1 MIDVEN
7 LLQLV
12 IECGEIAMKRLS
24 SGDMKVRYKIDGTK
38 VTNIDLEINEIIIN
52 KIGKNVVLSEE
63 LKSSHNKKVYNGDKF
78 FILDPIDGTSSMIK
92 NGKHFCI
99 AICFY
104 DKKNINNSYSIIHI
118 PSDKTSYVS
127 STKGSYK
134 IQDNAC
140 QSISISNNIENIIAV
155 SMNVAEQK
163 NVVSFIEKNSLFDS
177 YSLSPIPSAIKFCKL
192 ANSECNFYI
201 RSNGLKIWDFM
212 PGFIMMHHIG
222 YKSYNIDMSHFN
234 CDIFDKNLKS
244 NGFVIAN
251 PHFCFHK

>member
-1 MIDVEN
+1 MIDMEN
-7 LLQLV
+7 ILQVV
-12 IECGEIAMKRLS
+12 IECGDIVMKRIS
-24 SGDMKVRYKIDGTK
+24 SCDMQVRYKIDGTK

-52 KIGKNVVLSEE
+52 KIGKDMVLSEE
-63 LKSSHNKKVYNGDKF
+63 LKSSHNKKVYNNDKF

-127 STKGSYK
+127 SAKCSYRV
-134 IQDNAC
+134 QDGI
-140 QSISISNNIENIIAV
+140 SHDISISNNNDNKIAV
-155 SMNVAEQK
+155 SMNSSEQK
-163 NVVSFIEKNSLFDS
+163 NVISFIKKNSIFES
-177 YSLSPIPSAIKFCKL
+177 YSLIPIPSAIKFCKL

-222 YKSYNIDMSHFN
+222 YKSYNLDMSHFD
-234 CDIFDKNLKS
+234 CTIFDKNLKS
-244 NGFVIAN
+244 GGFIIAN
-251 PHFCFHK
+251 PSFCFHN